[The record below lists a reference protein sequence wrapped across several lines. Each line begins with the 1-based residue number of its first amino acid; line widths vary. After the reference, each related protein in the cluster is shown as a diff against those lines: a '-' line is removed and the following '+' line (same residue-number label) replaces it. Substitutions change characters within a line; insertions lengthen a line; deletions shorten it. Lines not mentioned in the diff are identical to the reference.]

1 MTTALAAKGQVVIPK
16 AIRDALSLS
25 PGDDFEVWAEDDG
38 EIVFRPLRKAANKGL
53 ADHLSVAPGELE
65 IPERSK
71 NVSEV
76 LSFD

>member
-16 AIRDALSLS
+16 AIRDSLGLS

-38 EIVFRPLRKAANKGL
+38 EIIFRPLRKSANQGL
-53 ADHLSVAPGELE
+53 ADHLSLAPGELE

-71 NVSEV
+71 KVSEV
-76 LSFD
+76 ISFD